1 MITGDGALTACH
13 VAREL
18 SFLRAPH
25 TLILQA
31 SSSDADSSALSNGT
45 APGASASGSEH
56 AQEREREAS
65 AAAAG
70 HVATGAE
77 WRWVS
82 IDESLALPIGEP
94 AQQLR
99 ARRSARR
106 AFLATYDLCLTGMVI
121 IVPYSICTCTLS
133 LNMYT
138 IDEYVLVL
146 VLYRPYE

>member
-31 SSSDADSSALSNGT
+31 SSSDTDCNGNAL
-45 APGASASGSEH
+45 GASASEQLHSHE
-56 AQEREREAS
+56 QEPS
-65 AAAAG
+65 AAATGAG
-70 HVATGAE
+70 AAGAE

-94 AQQLR
+94 AKQLR

-121 IVPYSICTCTLS
+121 IPYS
-133 LNMYT
+133 
-138 IDEYVLVL
+138 
-146 VLYRPYE
+146 